1 VWWFKFI
8 IPALWRLIQEFKAIL
23 GYIERYCLPT
33 QKKKNYAASIASFV
47 RCQRYVSM
55 FFLKAGIFKQ

>member
-1 VWWFKFI
+1 VVVQVYN
-8 IPALWRLIQEFKAIL
+8 PSTLETDTGVQSHSGLYREIL
-23 GYIERYCLPT
+23 SPNPE
-33 QKKKNYAASIASFV
+33 KKKNYAASIASFV